1 MKTQAAAAG
10 KTAFIEIP
18 AELAGELEKEAKR
31 SRKTIAKLM
40 EQAIEDIRD
49 SRAIDAAYKKHL
61 RSGGK
66 TFSLNEV
73 KEKLGL
79 AG

>member
-1 MKTQAAAAG
+1 MKTHTAGVG

-40 EQAIEDIRD
+40 EQAIEDMRD

-61 RSGGK
+61 KSGGK

>member
-1 MKTQAAAAG
+1 
-10 KTAFIEIP
+10 
-18 AELAGELEKEAKR
+18 
-31 SRKTIAKLM
+31 M

-49 SRAIDAAYKKHL
+49 SRAIDAACRKHL
-61 RSGGK
+61 KSGGK

-73 KEKLGL
+73 KEKIVL